1 MPIRVLLADDHAVVL
16 EGLRRI
22 LDRPGFEIVGAVRDG
37 RDLVKAAADLD
48 PDLVIADVSMPVLN
62 GIDAA
67 RQILKSDPRTKI
79 VFLSMHPDVTYAVE
93 AMNAG
98 ASGYLLKNEAGEEL
112 LQAIRGV
119 LEGRTY
125 VTPSLDAP
133 VKRALQDRRTR
144 SRGNQASL
152 TSRQREVLQLLAEGK
167 QAKEIARVL
176 NVSTR
181 TVEFHKYRIMEALGL
196 KTVAELA
203 SYAFK
208 HGMIA

>member
-22 LDRPGFEIVGAVRDG
+22 LDRPGFQIVGAVRDG
-37 RDLVKAAADLD
+37 RDLVKAAADLG

-67 RQILKSDPRTKI
+67 RQILKSDRRTKI
-79 VFLSMHPDVTYAVE
+79 VFLSMHPDVTYAME
-93 AMNAG
+93 ALNAG
-98 ASGYLLKNEAGEEL
+98 ASGYVLKNEAGEEL
-112 LQAIRGV
+112 LRAIRGV

-125 VTPSLDAP
+125 VTPSLDEP

-152 TSRQREVLQLLAEGK
+152 TSRQREVLQLLVEGK
-167 QAKEIARVL
+167 KAKEIARVL